1 MRSLNSWALA
11 LLAFSSAGAATAQ
24 SQVLTVVPPA
34 RLTVKRAEPLTAKL
48 QLQLRSGYHVNSN
61 KPSDEYMIPL
71 RLMWDAAGPLEAREV
86 IFPKP
91 HQEKSEFA
99 EKPLSVFSGE
109 FEIATKLAVRPNAPS
124 GLGILNGKLRYQACN
139 DKMCLPPK
147 TLDVKI
153 TYEIK

>member
-1 MRSLNSWALA
+1 MKSINFWALA
-11 LLAFSSAGAATAQ
+11 LLAYSSAAAQTP
-24 SQVLTVVPPA
+24 VLNIVPPA
-34 RLTVKRAEPLTAKL
+34 RLTIKRAEPVTANL
-48 QLQLRSGYHVNSN
+48 QLQLRQGYHVNSN

-71 RLMWDAAGPLEAREV
+71 KLTWDAGPLEAREV

-91 HQEKSEFA
+91 HFEKSEFA
-99 EKPLSVFSGE
+99 EKPLSVFTGE
-109 FEIATKLAVRPNAPS
+109 FEIATKLAAKPNAPS

-147 TLDVKI
+147 TLEVKL

>member
-1 MRSLNSWALA
+1 MRSINFWALA
-11 LLAFSSAGAATAQ
+11 LLAFSSAVTAAAQ
-24 SQVLTVVPPA
+24 SQVLTIVPPP
-34 RLTVKRAEPLTAKL
+34 RLTVKRAEPLTAKV
-48 QLQLRSGYHVNSN
+48 QLQLRPGYHVNSN
-61 KPSDEYMIPL
+61 TPSDEYMIPL
-71 RLMWDAAGPLEAREV
+71 KLTWDAGPLEAREV

-91 HQEKSEFA
+91 NMEKYEFA

-109 FEIATKLAVRPNAPS
+109 FEIATKLAAGKNAPS

-147 TLDVKI
+147 TLEVKL

>member
-1 MRSLNSWALA
+1 MRSINYWALA
-11 LLAFSSAGAATAQ
+11 LLASGSICAAAAQ
-24 SQVLTVVPPA
+24 TQVLSIVPPP
-34 RLTVKRAEPLTAKL
+34 RLTIMRSEPVTAKL
-48 QLQLRSGYHVNSN
+48 QLQLRQGYHVNSN
-61 KPSDEYMIPL
+61 TPSDEYMIPL
-71 RLMWDAAGPLEAREV
+71 KLTWDAGPLDAREV

-91 HQEKSEFA
+91 HFEKSEFA

-109 FEIATKLAVRPNAPS
+109 FEIATKLAAKPNAPS

-147 TLDVKI
+147 TVDVRL

>member
-1 MRSLNSWALA
+1 MRSINSWALA
-11 LLAFSSAGAATAQ
+11 LLACSSVGIAVAQ
-24 SQVLTVVPPA
+24 TPILNIVPPA
-34 RLTVKRAEPLTAKL
+34 RLTIKKSEPVTAKL
-48 QLQLRSGYHVNSN
+48 QLQLRQGYHVNSN

-71 RLMWDAAGPLEAREV
+71 KLTWDAGPLEAREI
-86 IFPKP
+86 IFPIP
-91 HQEKSEFA
+91 HLEKSEFA
-99 EKPLSVFSGE
+99 EKPLSVFTGE
-109 FEIATKLAVRPNAPS
+109 FEIATKLAAKPTASP

>member
-1 MRSLNSWALA
+1 MRSINYWASA
-11 LLAFSSAGAATAQ
+11 LLALSSIGAAGAQT
-24 SQVLTVVPPA
+24 QVLSIVPA
-34 RLTVKRAEPLTAKL
+34 SHLTITRSEPVTAKL
-48 QLQLRSGYHVNSN
+48 HLQLRQGYHVNSD
-61 KPSDEYMIPL
+61 KPTDEYMIPL
-71 RLMWDAAGPLEAREV
+71 KLTWDAGPLEAREV

-91 HQEKSEFA
+91 HFEKSEFA

-109 FEIATKLAVRPNAPS
+109 FEIQTKLVAKPNSPT

-147 TLDVKI
+147 TLDVKL

>member
-1 MRSLNSWALA
+1 MRSINSWALA
-11 LLAFSSAGAATAQ
+11 LLAFGSAATAAAQ
-24 SQVLTVVPPA
+24 SQVLTIVAPP

-48 QLQLRSGYHVNSN
+48 QLQLRQGYHVNSN
-61 KPSDEYMIPL
+61 TPSDEYMIPL
-71 RLMWDAAGPLEAREV
+71 KLTWDAGPLEAREV

-91 HQEKSEFA
+91 NMEKYEFA

-109 FEIATKLAVRPNAPS
+109 FEIATKLAARKNAPS

-147 TLDVKI
+147 TLEVKL